1 MTNNNDKKVLNVPHL
16 RFPEFSGEWKKCK
29 FGDIATGFDYGMN
42 AAAKPFDGE
51 NKYIR
56 ITDIDEASSQY
67 LYDDVV
73 SPDGELGDS
82 YLVKENDILLART
95 GASTGKSYLYRN
107 SDGKLYFAGFLIR
120 ANIYKHNSYFVF
132 SQLHTH
138 RYKKWISVMSARSG
152 QPGINS
158 QEYASFP
165 LYTTSLQEEDKIASF
180 LKLLDERIATQNKII
195 EKLETL
201 IKGIR
206 HNIFKQLRK
215 DVGSNATIDDILSFE
230 QPQRYIVSSAEY
242 SNDDTL
248 IKGIRHN
255 IFKQLRKDVGSNA
268 TIDDI
273 LSFEQ
278 PQRYIVSSA
287 EYSNDDTFTPVL
299 TANKAFIL
307 GYTTETDG
315 IYDKGDC
322 IIIDDFTL
330 DCKYVSFPFK
340 VKSSAI
346 KILTA
351 NNKFILRY
359 TYEYLKSLE
368 LSTEEHKRHYIA
380 EVQPHSCVLPDNKT
394 LKIIA
399 LMFERI
405 ADKLANEQLLAF
417 MLNKQKQYLL
427 SKMFI

>member
-1 MTNNNDKKVLNVPHL
+1 MWLVPAL
-16 RFPEFSGEWKKCK
+16 RFPEFTEEWEKCK
-29 FGDIATGFDYGMN
+29 FGEIATGFDYGMN
-42 AAAKPFDGE
+42 AAAKPYDGQ

-56 ITDIDEASSQY
+56 ITDIDETSSTY
-67 LYDDVV
+67 NNEDVV
-73 SPDGELGDS
+73 SPDGTLSANYVVNER
-82 YLVKENDILLART
+82 DILLART
-95 GASTGKSYLYRN
+95 GASTGKSYLYRK

-120 ANIYKHNSYFVF
+120 ANVAEHNPYFVF

-138 RYKKWISVMSARSG
+138 RYWRWVSIMSARSG

-158 QEYASFP
+158 QEYASFTIF
-165 LYTTSLQEEDKIASF
+165 TTTLIEENKISTLLSLI
-180 LKLLDERIATQNKII
+180 DERIATQNKII

-201 IKGIR
+201 IRGIR
-206 HNIFKQLRK
+206 HKVFNQLRK
-215 DVGSNATIDDILSFE
+215 DVGFNSTIGNILSFE
-230 QPQRYIVSSAEY
+230 QPQRYIVSSSEY
-242 SNDDTL
+242 SNDD
-248 IKGIRHN
+248 
-255 IFKQLRKDVGSNA
+255 S
-268 TIDDI
+268 
-273 LSFEQ
+273 
-278 PQRYIVSSA
+278 
-287 EYSNDDTFTPVL
+287 FTPVL

-307 GYTTETDG
+307 GYTTEIGG

-340 VKSSAI
+340 IKSSAI

-368 LSTEEHKRHYIA
+368 LSTEEHKRHYIT
-380 EVQPHSCVLPDNKT
+380 EIQPYSCVLPDDKILKT
-394 LKIIA
+394 IA
-399 LMFERI
+399 LMFKSI
-405 ADKLANEQLLAF
+405 TDKLANEQSLAH

>member
-1 MTNNNDKKVLNVPHL
+1 MTSVDDFL
-16 RFPEFSGEWKKCK
+16 
-29 FGDIATGFDYGMN
+29 Y
-42 AAAKPFDGE
+42 DGE
-51 NKYIR
+51 SVFVGRKGTINKPLYYNGKFWTVDTLFYTYNF
-56 ITDIDEASSQY
+56 TDVLPKFVYCLFQTINWLKYNEASGVPSLSKATIEKIKVRIPSMDEQDK
-67 LYDDVV
+67 L
-73 SPDGELGDS
+73 S
-82 YLVKENDILLART
+82 NLL
-95 GASTGKSYLYRN
+95 
-107 SDGKLYFAGFLIR
+107 F
-120 ANIYKHNSYFVF
+120 
-132 SQLHTH
+132 
-138 RYKKWISVMSARSG
+138 
-152 QPGINS
+152 
-158 QEYASFP
+158 
-165 LYTTSLQEEDKIASF
+165 
-180 LKLLDERIATQNKII
+180 LLDKRIEVQNKII

-206 HNIFKQLRK
+206 HKVFKQLRK
-215 DVGSNATIDDILSFE
+215 DFGFNSTI
-230 QPQRYIVSSAEY
+230 
-242 SNDDTL
+242 
-248 IKGIRHN
+248 G
-255 IFKQLRKDVGSNA
+255 
-268 TIDDI
+268 DI

-287 EYSNDDTFTPVL
+287 EYSNDDTFIPVL

-368 LSTEEHKRHYIA
+368 LSTEEHKRHYIT
-380 EVQPHSCVLPDNKT
+380 EIQPYSCVLPDENT
-394 LKIIA
+394 LKTIA
-399 LMFERI
+399 LVFENL
-405 ADKLANEQLLAF
+405 AYKLSNEQSLALI
-417 MLNKQKQYLL
+417 LNKQRQYLL

>member
-1 MTNNNDKKVLNVPHL
+1 MWLVPAL
-16 RFPEFSGEWKKCK
+16 RFPEFSGEWDEYAIGEILSIGNGRDYKHLHN
-29 FGDIATGFDYGMN
+29 GDIPVFGTGGYMTSVDDFLY
-42 AAAKPFDGE
+42 DGE
-51 NKYIR
+51 SVFVGRKGTINKPLYYNGKFWTVDTLFYTYNF
-56 ITDIDEASSQY
+56 TDVLPKFVYCLFQTINWLKYNEASGVPSLSKATIEKIKVRIPSMDEQDK
-67 LYDDVV
+67 L
-73 SPDGELGDS
+73 S
-82 YLVKENDILLART
+82 NLL
-95 GASTGKSYLYRN
+95 
-107 SDGKLYFAGFLIR
+107 F
-120 ANIYKHNSYFVF
+120 
-132 SQLHTH
+132 
-138 RYKKWISVMSARSG
+138 
-152 QPGINS
+152 
-158 QEYASFP
+158 
-165 LYTTSLQEEDKIASF
+165 
-180 LKLLDERIATQNKII
+180 LLDKRIEVQNNII

-206 HNIFKQLRK
+206 HKVFKQLRK
-215 DVGSNATIDDILSFE
+215 DFGFNSTI
-230 QPQRYIVSSAEY
+230 
-242 SNDDTL
+242 
-248 IKGIRHN
+248 G
-255 IFKQLRKDVGSNA
+255 
-268 TIDDI
+268 DI

-287 EYSNDDTFTPVL
+287 EYSNDDTFIPVL

-368 LSTEEHKRHYIA
+368 LSTEEHKRHYIT
-380 EVQPHSCVLPDNKT
+380 EIQPYSCVLPDENT
-394 LKIIA
+394 LKTIA
-399 LMFERI
+399 LVFENL
-405 ADKLANEQLLAF
+405 AYKLSNEQSLALI
-417 MLNKQKQYLL
+417 LNKQRQYLL